1 MAMIARLEAGNWG
14 GPALAPG
21 TLNAVALALGESY
34 NRVGGFLI
42 SAPAFENFTPG
53 PYPRPR

>member
-1 MAMIARLEAGNWG
+1 MLARLDVGNWG

-21 TLNAVALALGESY
+21 TLNAVAQALGESY

-42 SAPAFENFTPG
+42 SPPAFENFTPG